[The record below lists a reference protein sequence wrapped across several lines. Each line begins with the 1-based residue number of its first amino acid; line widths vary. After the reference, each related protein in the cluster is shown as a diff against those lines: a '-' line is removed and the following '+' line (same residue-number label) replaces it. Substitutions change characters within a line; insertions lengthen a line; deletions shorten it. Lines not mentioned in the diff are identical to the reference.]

1 MRLTPPSRAGIVV
14 VALAVLAAAVGCGG
28 PADDPS
34 ADDAAPQTGTPL
46 ERLEIPVPTGPPAGL
61 LRGSQDGVQV
71 AFNGGGVSLQL
82 NDLASEEMREA
93 LQGSRVTVTCD
104 GAEGSTTW
112 RADSTVANLL
122 VLDAGDRPA
131 SCTVS
136 VGSETLVTVALEPLA
151 R

>member
-1 MRLTPPSRAGIVV
+1 M
-14 VALAVLAAAVGCGG
+14 
-28 PADDPS
+28 
-34 ADDAAPQTGTPL
+34 
-46 ERLEIPVPTGPPAGL
+46 
-61 LRGSQDGVQV
+61 

-82 NDLASEEMREA
+82 NDLASEEMRQA
-93 LQGSRVTVTCD
+93 LQGNRVTVTCD

-112 RADSTVANLL
+112 RADRTVANLL

-131 SCTVS
+131 SCTVN